1 MKQYKKPQICIPLTG
16 KDLGEIEDQLQIIL
30 PKNPDIIELR
40 ADFLSDISKTDYVV
54 EVIDTILNQ
63 TDIPLLFTIRSY
75 GEGGE
80 VITLTELEVLD
91 LLKVVCAKTN
101 VLMIDYELESK
112 REYVSELLAYAK
124 AKKKQV
130 ILSHHNFNKTPT
142 NEVIVD
148 KIYLMEK
155 LGAEHAKIAVM
166 PNSKADVFR
175 LLELTREMTSKLE
188 MPLTTMSMGE
198 TGKLSRALGWIYGT
212 RITFAVGAKSSA
224 PGQIEIEALRKAINK
239 IANII

>member
-16 KDLGEIEDQLQIIL
+16 KNLLETEKQLQIIL
-30 PKNPDIIELR
+30 PKNPDLIELR
-40 ADFLSDISKTDYVV
+40 ADFLSEVSNSDYVV
-54 EVIDTILNQ
+54 DIINTILNQ
-63 TDIPLLFTIRSY
+63 TDIPLLFTIRSKS
-75 GEGGE
+75 EGGE
-80 VITLTELEVLD
+80 IIPLNELEVLD
-91 LLKVVCAKTN
+91 LLKIVCRKTN
-101 VLMIDYELESK
+101 ILMIDYELESK
-112 REYVSELLAYAK
+112 REHVIELLAFAK
-124 AKKKQV
+124 EQKKQV